1 MDLNSG
7 LWMQNIAFKQFSVNS
22 FNFRKQCWTIC
33 YKPIMTALL
42 WLPRQNT
49 HTHTQ
54 ETTKQNMLSGGKPC
68 FQTEWHF
75 SFWERRWS
83 FTPVVPWTKW
93 RFTSEIQKC
102 LKYKKYLLLY
112 VSISGD
118 NFMLLCIYDS
128 GYTREQCTWKFWS
141 SL

>member
-7 LWMQNIAFKQFSVNS
+7 LWMQNIISKQFSVNS
-22 FNFRKQCWTIC
+22 FNFRKQCWTIY

-42 WLPRQNT
+42 QLPRQK
-49 HTHTQ
+49 Q
-54 ETTKQNMLSGGKPC
+54 TKQNMLSGGKPC

-83 FTPVVPWTKW
+83 STPVVPRTKL
-93 RFTSEIQKC
+93 RFTSEIQKY
-102 LKYKKYLLLY
+102 LKYKEYLLLY

-118 NFMLLCIYDS
+118 NFMLFCIYDS
-128 GYTREQCTWKFWS
+128 GYTCEQCTWKFWN
-141 SL
+141 SLQS